1 VYVDANKN
9 SMLDSGEA
17 GIGGITVT
25 LKNSS
30 GNVIATTTTAANGTY
45 SFTGLAAGPI
55 LSWLPQPQAATTW
68 RQSVRSQLL

>member
-25 LKNSS
+25 LKNS
-30 GNVIATTTTAANGTY
+30 AAM
-45 SFTGLAAGPI
+45 
-55 LSWLPQPQAATTW
+55 
-68 RQSVRSQLL
+68 